1 MSAIKLRLDAR
12 TPYALQPSSIEF
24 TLLIINLGAEPV
36 RGAEPDAMC
45 LETLDERGER
55 LNYVPCGPPIGDPRM
70 IEIQPQAFHNLI
82 KISSRA
88 SGSMRDVGHYR
99 VHCAWQGAL
108 SNVVRYQVIG
118 DRRVY
123 GATLRAVSAKVIEVM
138 LVNGGPAAIEWPK
151 PCIEDDLMLWS
162 ADGTR
167 LEALP
172 ADEVTR
178 VAPGEQAVLRFD
190 VPDGLRGGP
199 ITGRFL
205 REPFASD
212 TVTLVS

>member
-1 MSAIKLRLDAR
+1 M
-12 TPYALQPSSIEF
+12 
-24 TLLIINLGAEPV
+24 
-36 RGAEPDAMC
+36 RG
-45 LETLDERGER
+45 R
-55 LNYVPCGPPIGDPRM
+55 
-70 IEIQPQAFHNLI
+70 
-82 KISSRA
+82 
-88 SGSMRDVGHYR
+88 
-99 VHCAWQGAL
+99 AL

-123 GATLRAVSAKVIEVM
+123 GATLRAVSPKVIEVM

-172 ADEVTR
+172 ADKVAR

-199 ITGRFL
+199 ITGSFL